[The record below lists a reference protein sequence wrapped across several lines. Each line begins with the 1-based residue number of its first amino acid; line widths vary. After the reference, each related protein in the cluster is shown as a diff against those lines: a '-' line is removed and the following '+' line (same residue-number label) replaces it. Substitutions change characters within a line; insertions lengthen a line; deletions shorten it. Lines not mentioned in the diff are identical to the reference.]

1 MKRYLR
7 PRMRTPVSVAVMGT
21 VVAAALAVSQGWAVG
36 IVIEVVFVALAAGYW
51 AWGGKDTD
59 VGAVI
64 GHRADERQASL
75 EMKVTALQG
84 KVMTGAAVVAF
95 LVATVVRAVVWPFA
109 LFVVLAGL
117 SGLAGWVIYRER
129 GDGHDDGAAAEHA
142 EPPVRARPGPRS
154 P

>member
-64 GHRADERQASL
+64 GHRADERQI
-75 EMKVTALQG
+75 G
-84 KVMTGAAVVAF
+84 
-95 LVATVVRAVVWPFA
+95 RAHV
-109 LFVVLAGL
+109 
-117 SGLAGWVIYRER
+117 
-129 GDGHDDGAAAEHA
+129 
-142 EPPVRARPGPRS
+142 
-154 P
+154 